1 MTTELARKMDPQPVT
16 LTGSLVKLEPL
27 GLEHADDLYEAGAD
41 DSIWRYLPRPGF
53 ARFEDA
59 AEWVR
64 QSMAEV
70 SGGGRVAFAVVHLD
84 TGKAI
89 GSTSYLDIDRTH
101 RALEIGWTWYGT
113 AWQRTGI
120 NTECKYL
127 LMRHAFEEQSARR
140 VSLKTDSRNE
150 RSRRAI
156 LRLGAVEE
164 GTWRNHRI
172 AWDGMD
178 RHSVFYSVIESEW
191 PKVKQRLESLMMR

>member
-16 LTGSLVKLEPL
+16 LTGSLVRLEPL

-53 ARFEDA
+53 AGLEDA
-59 AEWVR
+59 EEWVR
-64 QSMAEV
+64 QCLTEV
-70 SGGGRVAFAVVHLD
+70 GGGGRVAFAVIDLA
-84 TGKAI
+84 TGKAV

-113 AWQRTGI
+113 AWQRTGV

-127 LMRHAFEEQSARR
+127 LMRHAFEEQAARR

>member
-1 MTTELARKMDPQPVT
+1 MAPESNPTLDPQPVT
-16 LTGSLVKLEPL
+16 LAGKLARLEPL
-27 GLEHADDLYEAGAD
+27 GLEHSRDLYAAGAD
-41 DSIWRYLPRPGF
+41 ASIWRYLPRPGF
-53 ARFEDA
+53 AKFEDA
-59 AEWVR
+59 EEWVR
-64 QSMAEV
+64 QCLTEV
-70 SGGGRVAFAVVHLD
+70 SRGGRVAFAVVD
-84 TGKAI
+84 PATGRAI

-101 RALEIGWTWYGT
+101 RTLEIGWTWYGT
-113 AWQRTGI
+113 AWQRTGV

-140 VSLKTDSRNE
+140 VCLKTDHRNE

-178 RHSVFYSVIESEW
+178 RHSVYYSVIDTEW
-191 PKVKQRLESLMMR
+191 PDVKRRLEGFMRR